1 MAVAVEIKR
10 DVNLNFSVEEIK
22 KAIELVSEKSKAFY
36 QIKNKNEIMNTYSIS
51 LIGGMMVIVPIS
63 VQLKKITE
71 NETQL
76 IINTTKATNNAN
88 QSNQI
93 LDKYLN
99 ILSQALSGEMITEEN
114 ISKSKAGCMGL
125 CIGIISVGSLLYFLI

>member
-10 DVNLNFSVEEIK
+10 DLNLNFSVEEIK
-22 KAIELVSEKSKAFY
+22 KAIELVSEKSNAFY
-36 QIKNKNEIMNTYSIS
+36 QIKNKNEIMNTYTIW
-51 LIGGMMVIVPIS
+51 LLGGMMVQVPIS

>member
-1 MAVAVEIKR
+1 
-10 DVNLNFSVEEIK
+10 
-22 KAIELVSEKSKAFY
+22 
-36 QIKNKNEIMNTYSIS
+36 MNTYTIW
-51 LIGGMMVIVPIS
+51 LLGGMMVQVPIS

-114 ISKSKAGCMGL
+114 ISKSKSGCMGL
-125 CIGIISVGSLLYFLI
+125 FIGIISVGSMLYFLI